1 MAYLAIETKFLGATN
16 HRGER
21 VKAFIPDWYGF
32 TETASYNYA
41 LSAFENHQKIAQVLA
56 DRFFNYHV
64 KQDKP
69 ITLFAGGIK
78 RGYVWVRVASNGVHN
93 S

>member
-32 TETASYNYA
+32 TETAPYDYA
-41 LSAFENHQKIAQVLA
+41 LSRFENHRKVAQKLA
-56 DRFFNYHV
+56 DYFFNYQV
-64 KQDKP
+64 KHDEP
-69 ITLFAGGIK
+69 ITLVGGGIK
-78 RGYVWVRVASNGVHN
+78 YGFVWVRVASNGVHN